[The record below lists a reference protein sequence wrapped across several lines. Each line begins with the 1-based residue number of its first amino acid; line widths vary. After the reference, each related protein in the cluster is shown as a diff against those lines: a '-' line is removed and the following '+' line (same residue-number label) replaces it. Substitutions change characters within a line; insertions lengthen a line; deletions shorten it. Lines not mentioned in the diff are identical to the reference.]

1 MSSPY
6 PPRPLP
12 FIMTDEYSKFYVNK
26 ETADLLGKIDKPVV
40 VVAIVGKYR
49 TGKSFLMNRLASTT
63 TGVVTPKEDKTTKVV
78 TKSEPGDQANKDED
92 AYKKTSTIMRDW
104 KNKEQ
109 ENSLSQKTTTPALFL
124 HGRRMLER
132 GGDSSMP
139 VPVPRV
145 RLNIA
150 PKPQSSES
158 MGDSSTPVPMPRV
171 LPSIAPKPQRSQSI
185 SCPGYK
191 RNPGVPLSRGGFAVG
206 HAVQSKTKGIWAWPI
221 PHPTNKE
228 NCLLLLD
235 TEGLGDPEKANE
247 EHDIWLFIM
256 TVLLCNVLV
265 YNTEKTLDN
274 TSLEQLRYVKNM
286 SEHVRSQISPE
297 DEKPSVMESHL
308 PSLVVCVRDCALKL
322 EWDGKSWTPDQYM
335 EKCFQVRRSNSPKNE
350 EFNRERDLMCAY
362 FKKRK
367 CFIFPMPAHPDDMDQ
382 LENKLSK
389 TFLKV
394 AEEFTSHIYQIIKYK
409 NIDGVILTGQ
419 LFLQVAELYVQA
431 HRSGDMA
438 CIEGARKQVVLLAN
452 MQAMEDAKGVYQRE
466 METLANK
473 LPVEYKQLQ
482 RHQEECTKKAM
493 ALFYR
498 CSVLDCIHEFEK
510 ELLRFTLET
519 FEKMEKKNTEQSYK
533 LSERRLRKLF
543 QYVNEMDK
551 EFMQPGG
558 YQRYK
563 AAMRKLDEEY
573 HATQG
578 LGEEKDN
585 AYKDFMEKNKDRGQS
600 ILMVDKTL
608 TQVQQE
614 ELKTRTLERQRKQDS
629 EVLKNVNKDRKS
641 DKSHLKN
648 QQKVMTELF
657 DEKLKAIENHT
668 DENIANIKSNFVKK
682 MMEFFQQK

>member
-63 TGVVTPKEDKTTKVV
+63 T
-78 TKSEPGDQANKDED
+78 
-92 AYKKTSTIMRDW
+92 
-104 KNKEQ
+104 
-109 ENSLSQKTTTPALFL
+109 
-124 HGRRMLER
+124 
-132 GGDSSMP
+132 
-139 VPVPRV
+139 
-145 RLNIA
+145 
-150 PKPQSSES
+150 
-158 MGDSSTPVPMPRV
+158 
-171 LPSIAPKPQRSQSI
+171 
-185 SCPGYK
+185 
-191 RNPGVPLSRGGFAVG
+191 GGFAVG

-543 QYVNEMDK
+543 QHVNEMDK

>member
-1 MSSPY
+1 MSSLY
-6 PPRPLP
+6 PPRPMP
-12 FIMTDEYSKFYVNK
+12 FIMTDENSKFYVNK

-78 TKSEPGDQANKDED
+78 TK
-92 AYKKTSTIMRDW
+92 R
-104 KNKEQ
+104 Q
-109 ENSLSQKTTTPALFL
+109 ENSLSQKTTTPVSPKVPSKT
-124 HGRRMLER
+124 ER
-132 GGDSSMP
+132 PKSMGDSSMP

-145 RLNIA
+145 R
-150 PKPQSSES
+150 
-158 MGDSSTPVPMPRV
+158 
-171 LPSIAPKPQRSQSI
+171 PSIAPKPQRSQSI

-191 RNPGVPLSRGGFAVG
+191 RNPGGFAVG

-221 PHPTNKE
+221 PHPTNKD

-256 TVLLCNVLV
+256 AVLLCNVLV

-322 EWDGKSWTPDQYM
+322 EWDGKSWTPDEYM

-498 CSVLDCIHEFEK
+498 CSVLDCIHEFET

-543 QYVNEMDK
+543 QHVNEMDK

-614 ELKTRTLERQRKQDS
+614 ELKSRTLERQRKQDS
-629 EVLKNVNKDRKS
+629 EVLKNVYKDRKS

-668 DENIANIKSNFVKK
+668 DENIANIKCNFVKK

>member
-78 TKSEPGDQANKDED
+78 TKSEPGDQVNKDED
-92 AYKKTSTIMRDW
+92 AYKKTSDIMRDW

-109 ENSLSQKTTTPALFL
+109 ENSLSQKTTTPVSPKVPSKMQ
-124 HGRRMLER
+124 RPKSM
-132 GGDSSMP
+132 GDSPTP

-145 RLNIA
+145 RRSIVRKPQSSDSMGDSPTPVPVPRVRRSIVRKPQSSDSMGDSPTPVPVPRVRRSIA
-150 PKPQSSES
+150 HKPQSSES
-158 MGDSSTPVPMPRV
+158 MGDSPTPVPMPRV
-171 LPSIAPKPQRSQSI
+171 VPSIAPKPQRSESI
-185 SCPGYK
+185 SCPGYN
-191 RNPGVPLSRGGFAVG
+191 RNPGVSLSGGGFAVG

-221 PHPTNKE
+221 PHPANKD

-235 TEGLGDPEKANE
+235 TEGLGDPEKADE

-256 TVLLCNVLV
+256 AVLLCNVLV
-265 YNTEKTLDN
+265 YNTEKSLDN
-274 TSLEQLRYVKNM
+274 TGLEQLRYVKNM

-322 EWDGKSWTPDQYM
+322 EWDGKSCTPDEYM
-335 EKCFQVRRSNSPKNE
+335 EKCFQVRRSNSPENE

-431 HRSGDMA
+431 HRSGDMV
-438 CIEGARKQVVLLAN
+438 CIEGARQYVVLFAN

-466 METLANK
+466 METLTNK

-498 CSVLDCIHEFEK
+498 CSVLDCIHEFET

-533 LSERRLRKLF
+533 LSERRLRELF
-543 QYVNEMDK
+543 QHVNEMDK

-563 AAMRKLDEEY
+563 AAMQKLDEEY

-578 LGEEKDN
+578 LGEEKDK
-585 AYKDFMEKNKDRGQS
+585 AYKDFMEKSKDRGQS

-614 ELKTRTLERQRKQDS
+614 
-629 EVLKNVNKDRKS
+629 
-641 DKSHLKN
+641 
-648 QQKVMTELF
+648 
-657 DEKLKAIENHT
+657 
-668 DENIANIKSNFVKK
+668 
-682 MMEFFQQK
+682 

>member
-6 PPRPLP
+6 PPRPMP

-26 ETADLLGKIDKPVV
+26 ETAQLLGRIDKPVV

-63 TGVVTPKEDKTTKVV
+63 TGVVTPKEERTTKVV

-92 AYKKTSTIMRDW
+92 AYKKTSELIRDW
-104 KNKEQ
+104 KNKD
-109 ENSLSQKTTTPALFL
+109 
-124 HGRRMLER
+124 R
-132 GGDSSMP
+132 GLPTP

-145 RLNIA
+145 RRNITLNPQSSESVGDSPTPVPMPRVRRNIT

-158 MGDSSTPVPMPRV
+158 IGDSPTPVPMP
-171 LPSIAPKPQRSQSI
+171 
-185 SCPGYK
+185 
-191 RNPGVPLSRGGFAVG
+191 RGGFAVG

-221 PHPTNKE
+221 PHPANKE

-256 TVLLCNVLV
+256 AVLLCNVLV

-297 DEKPSVMESHL
+297 DEKSSVMESHL

-322 EWDGKSWTPDQYM
+322 EWDGKSFTPDEYM

-350 EFNRERDLMCAY
+350 EFNRERDLMCSY

-367 CFIFPMPAHPDDMDQ
+367 CFIFPMPTHPDDMDQ
-382 LENKLSK
+382 LENKLSE

-394 AEEFTSHIYQIIKYK
+394 AEEFTSHIYQIMKYK

-431 HRSGDMA
+431 HRLGDMA
-438 CIEGARKQVVLLAN
+438 CIEGARKEVVLLAN
-452 MQAMEDAKGVYQRE
+452 KQAMEDAKGVYQRE
-466 METLANK
+466 METLLNK

-493 ALFYR
+493 ALFCR
-498 CSVLDCIHEFEK
+498 RSVLDCNHEFEK
-510 ELLRFTLET
+510 MLLRFTLET

-533 LSERRLRKLF
+533 LSEQRLRELF
-543 QYVNEMDK
+543 QHVNEMDK

-563 AAMRKLDEEY
+563 AAMLKLDEEY
-573 HATQG
+573 RATEG
-578 LGEEKDN
+578 LGEEKDK
-585 AYKDFMEKNKDRGQS
+585 AYEDFMEKNKDRGQS

-614 ELKTRTLERQRKQDS
+614 ELKSRTLERKRKQDS
-629 EVLKNVNKDRKS
+629 EALKNVDKDRES
-641 DKSHLKN
+641 NISHLEN

-668 DENIANIKSNFVKK
+668 DENIANINSNFVKK